1 MTGARLLRGAGAPFR
16 LFLLGL
22 VRGYRATI
30 GPLLGGRCRFHP
42 TCSAY
47 AAEAIRTRGALV
59 GSALAFW
66 RVLRCQPF
74 AKGGLDPVPERRATP
89 SYASEACMTL
99 SHKEPA

>member
-1 MTGARLLRGAGAPFR
+1 MGSRWLRGAGAPFR
-16 LFLLGL
+16 FLLLAL

-59 GSALAFW
+59 GSALAIW

-74 AKGGLDPVPERRATP
+74 ARGGLDPVPQRRATP
-89 SYASEACMTL
+89 SYAPEASMTL
-99 SHKEPA
+99 SHKESA